1 MADWEQATEQLRRA
15 TVTILAGRWGR
26 GSGVVRSPG
35 EIVTNA
41 HVVGGE
47 SHVQI
52 ELWDGQRL
60 PAEVRARHR
69 SRDLAALAIDPGD
82 QESELPSARFGDS
95 DAVRPG
101 EWVLA
106 IGSPFGVAGAW
117 ARGIV
122 HGRGPLNGE
131 GQEWIQADLRLAP
144 GNSGGPLASISG
156 EVIGINTMVAGGLA
170 LAIPGNEV
178 LRFLD
183 DEEESRAPAR
193 LGVVLEPVR
202 VGGPRPGSPPP
213 VGLRIL
219 HIDAGSPAA
228 LASLAPGDILIAVN
242 GSGFRSPLDLRRA
255 IAECEGVLQLSFVR
269 GSSRTERKAHVLLS
283 GKAA

>member
-1 MADWEQATEQLRRA
+1 MTDWEQATDQLRRA
-15 TVTILAGRWGR
+15 TVTVLAGRWSR
-26 GSGVVRSPG
+26 GSGVIRSPG

-41 HVVGGE
+41 HVVGEE
-47 SHVQI
+47 SHVQV

-60 PAEVRARHR
+60 PAQVRARHQN
-69 SRDLAALAIDPGD
+69 RDLAALAIDPGN
-82 QESELPSARFGDS
+82 QESELPSARFGNS

-106 IGSPFGVAGAW
+106 IGAPFGVAGAW

-122 HGRGPLNGE
+122 YGRGPLTGDR
-131 GQEWIQADLRLAP
+131 QEWIQADLRLAP
-144 GNSGGPLASISG
+144 GNSGGPLASVEG

-178 LRFLD
+178 LRFL
-183 DEEESRAPAR
+183 EHPEKSRTPAR
-193 LGVVLEPVR
+193 LGVVLEPVW
-202 VGGPRPGSPPP
+202 VGQPRLGSPPLL
-213 VGLRIL
+213 GLRIL
-219 HIDAGSPAA
+219 YIDAGSPAA

-242 GSGFRSPLDLRRA
+242 GSGFRSPLDLRHA
-255 IAECEGVLQLSFVR
+255 IEECEGVMQLSFTR
-269 GSSRTERKAHVLLS
+269 GSSQNERKTSVLLY

>member
-1 MADWEQATEQLRRA
+1 MEDWEKATEQLRRA
-15 TVTILAGRWGR
+15 TVTVLAGRWGR
-26 GSGVVRSPG
+26 GSGVIRSPG
-35 EIVTNA
+35 EIITNA

-60 PAEVRARHR
+60 PAQVRARHR
-69 SRDLAALAIDPGD
+69 SRDLAALALAP
-82 QESELPSARFGDS
+82 ESALPSARFGDS

-106 IGSPFGVAGAW
+106 MGAPFGVTGAW

-122 HGRGPLNGE
+122 HGRGPLTGE

-144 GNSGGPLASISG
+144 GNSGGPLASVNG
-156 EVIGINTMVAGGLA
+156 EVIGINTMIAGGLA
-170 LAIPGNEV
+170 LAIPGNDV
-178 LRFLD
+178 LRFLEHP
-183 DEEESRAPAR
+183 EERAVTAR

-202 VGGPRPGSPPP
+202 IGEPRPGSPPSL
-213 VGLRIL
+213 GLRIL
-219 HIDAGSPAA
+219 HIEADSPAA
-228 LASLAPGDILIAVN
+228 LALLSPGDILIAVN

-255 IAECEGVLQLSFVR
+255 IEECDGVMQLSFLR
-269 GSSRTERKAHVLLS
+269 EPSLNERKTSVLLR